1 MRRSAVRQVWTWERR
16 FVAGCG
22 ALIMLGCSSGFGHAR
37 AAHVGVGRVVQ
48 DFDRLRDSLHVP
60 GMSIAII
67 EDGKVVWAGG
77 LGFADRERGRRAD
90 EHTLYPIASLTK
102 PVAATLALQL
112 VEEGHLRLDD
122 PLSRYHKDFQT
133 DRVRVRHIMT
143 HTAAA
148 FKPGMKP
155 GDRYEYSGSFYG
167 YLAAVIEQASGRAFR
182 DLLVQKVL
190 DSLHMT
196 ESVPGHDVLD
206 HPSLAARYAGPL
218 SHLAQPYANDTLA
231 SYPPRFLGSSAG
243 LLSTV
248 GDLAKFVLAL
258 DGDLL
263 LRPATRE
270 LAWTP
275 AQANDGSVLP
285 YGLGWF
291 VQDCGRTRLIWHYGQ
306 WPTFSGLIL
315 ELPQQRV
322 TLIALANS
330 NGLSAPFPLADGDVT
345 TSPFARAF
353 LRVTSVWDG
362 HSGGCVNEAGSR
374 ASSPHAPVRR
384 SRVPN

>member
-1 MRRSAVRQVWTWERR
+1 MRRSGDQPEMALLRR
-16 FVAGCG
+16 LIVGCG
-22 ALIMLGCSSGFGHAR
+22 TLSLLGCSSAL
-37 AAHVGVGRVVQ
+37 AHPHVTHVDVERVVR
-48 DFDRLRDSLHVP
+48 DFDRLRDSLHIP

-67 EDGKVVWAGG
+67 EEGSVVWAGG

-102 PVAATLALQL
+102 PIAATLALQL
-112 VEEGHLRLDD
+112 VEEGRLGLDD

-167 YLAAVIEQASGRAFR
+167 YLAPVIERASGRAFR
-182 DLLVQKVL
+182 DLLIQNVL

-206 HPSLAARYAGPL
+206 HPALAEGYADPL
-218 SHLAQPYANDTLA
+218 THLAQPYANDTLA
-231 SYPPRFLGSSAG
+231 SYPPRFIGSSAG

-248 GDLAKFVLAL
+248 VDLAKFALAF
-258 DGDLL
+258 DDDRL

-275 AQANDGSVLP
+275 ARANDGSILP

-291 VQDCGRTRLIWHYGQ
+291 VQPCGPTRLVWHYGQ

-315 ELPQQRV
+315 EVPQQRV

-330 NGLSAPFPLADGDVT
+330 NGLSAPFPLADGDVM
-345 TSPFARAF
+345 TSLFARAF
-353 LRVTSVWDG
+353 LRATPVWDG
-362 HSGGCVNEAGSR
+362 RSDRCANAG
-374 ASSPHAPVRR
+374 
-384 SRVPN
+384 